1 MFFFNEMYS
10 IISLRMVLY
19 CLQIVGSQVEI
30 QYGSSLSF
38 IGNNAEDEEGGA
50 LYIQDF
56 GQIKV
61 YPRSSLEFVNNTGR

>member
-1 MFFFNEMYS
+1 M
-10 IISLRMVLY
+10 
-19 CLQIVGSQVEI
+19 QIVGSQVEI

-56 GQIKV
+56 GQIKL